1 MGGRPLLRGGRPPL
15 GGGGRPPLGGPLLDP
30 RGGGPLEANLP
41 RGGGPLPSGLR
52 SGGPLPNELRGGGPL
67 ELTGP
72 RGGGPLELTG
82 PRGGKS
88 LELTRPRGGGP
99 RLTGTDLTGL
109 LSVFTATT
117 GLYGVSTCSSSAAE
131 IPPFCDT
138 SVIASTFLGSGKGE
152 DSTLEENSA

>member
-72 RGGGPLELTG
+72 TRHYYHRLQDP
-82 PRGGKS
+82 PKS
-88 LELTRPRGGGP
+88 SFAFMSAR
-99 RLTGTDLTGL
+99 
-109 LSVFTATT
+109 SVRIR
-117 GLYGVSTCSSSAAE
+117 SSYS
-131 IPPFCDT
+131 FVC
-138 SVIASTFLGSGKGE
+138 
-152 DSTLEENSA
+152 